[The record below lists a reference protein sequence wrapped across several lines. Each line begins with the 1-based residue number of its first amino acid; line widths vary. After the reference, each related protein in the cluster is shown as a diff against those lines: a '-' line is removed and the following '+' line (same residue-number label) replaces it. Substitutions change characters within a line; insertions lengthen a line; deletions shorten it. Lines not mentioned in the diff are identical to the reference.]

1 MAERRPAIASAP
13 TRARRLVD
21 WCLRTRALDPVRL
34 SRQDWIY
41 LTLVIVLSRVAIV
54 LLGVL
59 GAAMFPHVGPNQT
72 WALQPINNLALDN
85 TVPGSWMH
93 LFVNFDS
100 GWYLGISK
108 GYTLPSSGNPDW
120 LREWAFFPGYPWVLH
135 PVAVVLSW
143 LHVPGNTAES
153 AGVLVSYAALYGGGI
168 YLYRL
173 VRGELGAAAARR
185 SLVYLLIFPASFY
198 LSTVYPEGLFF
209 FLSVGAFYHTRRRQ
223 WAAAGVLAA
232 WALLTRAQGAFLILP
247 LGIEFIAAYRAGE
260 FKRALAKVNVLWLGL
275 PVLALGGY
283 ALFSHANTG
292 YWLAFEASAKV
303 WGRRLTPPIY
313 PLAHY
318 LLSPSFGSAF
328 SFDFA
333 SLNFAVAVLFIVLA
347 VVAFFRLPL
356 SYVIWLALGV
366 LIPLSSGGHQ
376 MTSLARY
383 AAPFF
388 PAFMALAAWS
398 LRIRWTPGGPQADAL
413 ANSEAAGTSDTADLR
428 DRFIVIPFLMLLALC
443 TIMFANG
450 VWAAV

>member
-1 MAERRPAIASAP
+1 M
-13 TRARRLVD
+13 
-21 WCLRTRALDPVRL
+21 
-34 SRQDWIY
+34 
-41 LTLVIVLSRVAIV
+41 IVLSRAAIV
-54 LLGVL
+54 LLSVL
-59 GAAMFPHVGPNQT
+59 GAAMFPHTGPNQT
-72 WALQPINNLALDN
+72 WVLQPINNLALDN
-85 TVPGSWMH
+85 TVPGSWMR

-108 GYTLPSSGNPDW
+108 GYNLPSGGNPDW

-135 PVAVVLSW
+135 PVSTVLIW
-143 LHVPGNTAES
+143 LHVPGNTSET
-153 AGVLVSYAALYGGGI
+153 AGVLVSYAALFGGGI

-173 VRGELGAAAARR
+173 VRGELGVAAARR
-185 SLVYLLIFPASFY
+185 SLVYTLIFPASFY

-232 WALLTRAQGAFLILP
+232 WALLTRGQGVFLILP
-247 LGIEFIAAYRAGE
+247 LGVEFIAAYRAGA
-260 FKRALAKVNVLWLGL
+260 FKNALAKLNVLWLGL

-313 PLAHY
+313 PLARY
-318 LLSPSFGSAF
+318 VLSPSLGGAF

-333 SLNFAVAVLFIVLA
+333 SLNFAVAVLFIVLT
-347 VVAFFRLPL
+347 VVALFRLPPA
-356 SYVIWLALGV
+356 YGIWLALGV
-366 LIPLSSGGHQ
+366 LIPLSSDGHQ

-383 AAPFF
+383 VAPFF
-388 PAFMALAAWS
+388 PAFIALAAWV
-398 LRIRWTPGGPQADAL
+398 LRIRWSPEGPRMDG
-413 ANSEAAGTSDTADLR
+413 GTSDPNGATSDLR
-428 DRFIVIPFLMLLALC
+428 DHVIVIPFVMLLALL

-450 VWAAV
+450 IWAAV